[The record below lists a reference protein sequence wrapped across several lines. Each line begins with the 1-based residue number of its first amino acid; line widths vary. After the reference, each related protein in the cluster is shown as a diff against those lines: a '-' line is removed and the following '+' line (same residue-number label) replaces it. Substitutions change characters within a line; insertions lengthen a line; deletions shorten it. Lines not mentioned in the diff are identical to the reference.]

1 MARTVQ
7 PYLNMRTRSRRSGQ
21 AGFSLIEMLIVV
33 VMIGLM
39 SLFAF
44 PRVVRVFDQ
53 SQVRSARQ
61 AVQNK
66 FNTARMNAR
75 QFGRR
80 TFLIR
85 NGNWFV
91 VERTPRMV
99 ELVGSDRDTVGSM
112 INVRNDNWQVAAE
125 GADTVAIDP
134 RGLTQGAGPWV
145 FTFVRNA
152 ARDSIIISG
161 FGMVTR

>member
-7 PYLNMRTRSRRSGQ
+7 PYLYMRTRSPHSGQ

-53 SQVRSARQ
+53 SQVRAARQ

-66 FNTARMNAR
+66 FNTARINAR
-75 QFGRR
+75 QYGRR
-80 TFLIR
+80 TYLIR
-85 NGNWFV
+85 NGNSFWI
-91 VERTPRMV
+91 EREPRMV
-99 ELVGSDRDTVGSM
+99 TLIGSTRDTVGSV
-112 INVRNDNWQVAAE
+112 INLRSENWQVTASGDSE
-125 GADTVAIDP
+125 VTIDP
-134 RGLTQGAGPWV
+134 RGLTQGTGPWQ
-145 FTFVRNA
+145 FTFVRNE